1 MEDKIFWEKVIYR
14 KRGAILD
21 PVTRLSEVVFGLI
34 MVLTFTGS
42 VSIATAGRDDIRTML
57 WSALG
62 CNVAW
67 GIVDAL
73 MFLMAIMLER
83 GNNLQVLRSL
93 KISKSKDES
102 FAIIKDSLPPLY
114 SQILHEKELNV
125 LRLNLQTIPEL
136 PKRVPFSWQD
146 LKGAVA
152 IFILVFVST
161 FPATIPF
168 IVMSDVSVAMR
179 WSNGIGLLLLFITGF
194 YIGKVSGYNSFLTG
208 ISVSVIGA
216 FVVLLTIFLG
226 G

>member
-1 MEDKIFWEKVIYR
+1 MVDKAFWEKVIYR
-14 KRGAILD
+14 KGSILD

-42 VSIATAGRDDIRTML
+42 ISVATAGRDDIRTML

-73 MFLMAIMLER
+73 MFLMAIILER
-83 GNNLQVLRSL
+83 GQNLRILKSL
-93 KISKSKDES
+93 KISKTDLES
-102 FAIIKDSLPPLY
+102 GEIIRDSLPPIFSHIIQVEEVNTL
-114 SQILHEKELNV
+114 LK
-125 LRLNLQTIPEL
+125 NLQTIPDL
-136 PKRVPFSWQD
+136 PKRVPLTWQD
-146 LKGAVA
+146 LKGALA
-152 IFILVFVST
+152 IFTLVFIST

-168 IVMSDVSVAMR
+168 IIMSDVSVAMR

-194 YIGKVSGYNSFLTG
+194 YIGKVSGYGPWLLGF
-208 ISVSVIGA
+208 IVAIIGA
-216 FVVLLTIFLG
+216 LLVLLTIALG

>member
-1 MEDKIFWEKVIYR
+1 MR
-14 KRGAILD
+14 MQ
-21 PVTRLSEVVFGLI
+21 TRLSEVVFGLI

-42 VSIATAGRDDIRTML
+42 VSVATSARDDIRTML

-73 MFLMAIMLER
+73 MFLMAIILER
-83 GNNLQVLRSL
+83 GQNLRILTSL
-93 KISKSKDES
+93 KISKNDLKSDE
-102 FAIIKDSLPPLY
+102 IIRDSLPPIF
-114 SQILHEKELNV
+114 SHIMQVEELNI
-125 LRLNLQTIPEL
+125 LRKKIQTIPDL
-136 PKRVPFSWQD
+136 PKRVPLNWQD
-146 LKGAVA
+146 LKGALA

-168 IVMSDVSVAMR
+168 IIMSDVSVAMR

-194 YIGKVSGYNSFLTG
+194 YIGKVSGYGPWLVGF
-208 ISVSVIGA
+208 IVAIIGA
-216 FVVLLTIFLG
+216 LVVLLTIALG

>member
-1 MEDKIFWEKVIYR
+1 MEDKKFWEKVIYR
-14 KRGAILD
+14 KGAILD

-42 VSIATAGRDDIRTML
+42 ISVATAGREDIKTML

-67 GIVDAL
+67 GIVDGL
-73 MFLMAIMLER
+73 MFLMSIILER
-83 GNNLQVLRSL
+83 GENLRIL
-93 KISKSKDES
+93 KTLKTSKNENDAAE
-102 FAIIKDSLPPLY
+102 IIRDSLPPIFGHIIQKEGL
-114 SQILHEKELNV
+114 SILQKD
-125 LRLNLQTIPEL
+125 LQCIPDL
-136 PKRVPFSWQD
+136 PKRVLLNWQD
-146 LKGAVA
+146 LKGSLA

-168 IVMSDVSVAMR
+168 IIMSDVSIAMR

-194 YIGKVSGYNSFLTG
+194 YIGKISGYGPWMMG
-208 ISVSVIGA
+208 IIVAIIGA
-216 FVVLLTIFLG
+216 LVILLTIALG

>member
-1 MEDKIFWEKVIYR
+1 MEDKAFWEKVIYR
-14 KRGAILD
+14 KGSILD

-42 VSIATAGRDDIRTML
+42 VSIATSGRDDIKTML

-73 MFLMAIMLER
+73 MYLMSIILER
-83 GNNLQVLRSL
+83 GQSLNVLRNL
-93 KISKSKDES
+93 KTPKNEKE
-102 FAIIKDSLPPLY
+102 AMEIIRDSLPPIF
-114 SQILHEKELNV
+114 SNIMHEEELKT
-125 LRLNLQTIPEL
+125 LRKNIQAIPDL
-136 PKRVPFSWQD
+136 PKRVPLTWQD
-146 LKGAVA
+146 LKGAMA
-152 IFILVFVST
+152 IFILVFIST

-168 IVMSDVSVAMR
+168 ILMSDVSIAIR

-194 YIGKVSGYNSFLTG
+194 YIGKVSGYGSWLLG
-208 ISVSVIGA
+208 VLVSLLGA
-216 FVVLLTIFLG
+216 LLVVLTIALG